1 MKQRAKR
8 LMALFMAGVFTLS
21 TCMTSGPYTVLAT
34 EEAALAESDAEK
46 TTADAEPTTEVTLE
60 QTETT
65 DAEPTTEVTSEQT
78 ETTDLEPT
86 TDVAEENKTDN
97 SDSVAEPAT
106 QQSVTEAT
114 TEQPTESVNPGTQES
129 GDVAQ
134 EESYEYT
141 VELPAQIDAVP
152 WSKDENNADKV
163 QIVYG
168 TEEYEVKEKN
178 VDSNIQKYVEL
189 PTLIEGQPEI
199 KCDNY
204 VFSETIVDKVNRK
217 IKVGK
222 ATPNAEFTEIS
233 GDNAIVVGGENKY
246 TVGVNSAWKKYVTWT
261 VDGTDISGV
270 EVVADKDDTTK
281 ATLTAKGFS
290 GNDKDVTVKA
300 KIEVKGT
307 VYVEKDYAIT
317 VHKKSSLK
325 SINVTKPEQ
334 KSPWQVQVELEIVAD
349 EGLAGEKITVTTG
362 EQKNGVKPEKEATIG
377 KDGKVTVEWNLTK
390 YQEKITFYANYV
402 GNEEYAAGN
411 VDISYDMTKAD
422 QKFKIIPIP
431 GSVTYGDSETEI
443 AYIDSANSTDITNNE
458 NAEWTYEYTGIDGGA
473 LVVRMDENNQYG
485 IYFTPSVT
493 ENGKRVCMEAKDY
506 SFTITRKNSDYNPA
520 CVDLKVKIEKKPV
533 KIIDTAK
540 ENETRIYDGKTDIQL
555 TAVLNTEDFLQDDL
569 TESGITDFKV
579 FTTGNMQ
586 KPDSGSEE
594 VTYNEFN
601 FPAGYPEKITNN
613 YEIKTEQKTTVTVE
627 KRSLEVSVCTKEGKP
642 IERQYTDYKNLENAD
657 DVRIEVKN
665 FADGESADT
674 LKGYGYVAPKVKI
687 NSTAVNEN
695 VKLNST
701 ITNAIIPDY
710 TKAEAT
716 KNYKFVDGESGSIIL
731 RPQEITD
738 IKAILSV
745 DNASSTKAYQRTNN
759 KEIYY
764 GQGES
769 EIAWKIDNQFNSNV
783 TETSDLN
790 AIYNAVE
797 VRHRIDIDIPE
808 EGASLSYSP
817 KENDETI
824 YVRLK
829 ASEGNGVTQWCE
841 MTLIND
847 TTAPE
852 TQISLNNTPSVYDFA
867 SVITFGLFSSK
878 QVNAEIG
885 KITDGEA
892 GAGVKSWKYYK
903 IDLRKDTQFTKDE
916 VKNKDFA
923 KKIGDVLKGEGGK
936 NIAVTEQTQSY
947 FEGQTIAL
955 GTDEKTK
962 EGNFVVF
969 VVVEDNVGNEA
980 VYGSNGVII
989 DRTAPQIFELQY
1001 ANLES
1006 GDINNIEHPEEPD
1019 NTNVD
1024 FIQNKNTKAVLYAHA
1039 KEDKTV
1045 FSGIKEITAD
1055 VYKENEKVNTG
1066 REVLYKEDKEEASLT
1081 LNELNTNYEEVSTE
1095 RLKDGKIIQEIAS
1108 GECVRYKIDATV
1120 LDKAGNKQKT
1130 SKEFV
1135 LDTLVPDITDNNI
1148 YLTSNP
1154 KADVKSREE
1163 GKNTTYYSNENVT
1176 IKTSVTERFIDNA
1189 NIRLVLTKDD
1199 GEKTETI
1206 NKSLSEWLTDGSG
1219 IATVTVDEGKVNNN
1233 SNESKRTI
1241 EFTVTA
1247 NEGLESKFSYYVIA
1261 DDYSGNYVEN
1271 TPINFVVDNVK
1282 PEISDNTIQNS
1293 TDDHFDNKADI
1304 NTKVYYS
1311 NEGVVV
1317 TTEVTD
1323 RFIDNEHITI
1333 SLTKDQKEYTKSVKE
1348 WCESPDLGIKC
1359 EYKEPDDNKD
1369 ASVART
1375 ITFTVPTKDNE
1386 KDNEG
1391 DFTYKVS
1398 AVDYA
1403 ENQAENQTTN
1413 FCIDTTKPEVQVT
1426 YSPIQNGTTLHPIN
1440 TSNSIYYLNQN
1451 YNAFE
1456 VNVKVIEKHLKAN
1469 DTDKILSNYQAIRTY
1484 LVNGDIGSTETT
1496 DIAVSAS
1503 RKGSNSAVNL
1513 NKGIVSDIA
1522 EKASWLVDTQN
1533 STEYNYTF
1541 TCTTEANYEFPDITI
1556 TDLAGNPSGATGNAK
1571 ITLDRTVPE
1580 GTVKISDLISTSGK
1594 DTSWTNRFLD
1604 SLTFGLYGKTFV
1616 TASISNHDET
1626 TGGSGI
1632 GEKKYYLATS
1642 RMTKEALNQL
1652 NENQWTS
1659 YRGNIT
1665 MAENRNYIVYE
1676 KVVDKA
1682 GNLAYYSSDRVIVD
1696 HQDPQPEVTITP
1708 TTPGW
1713 GKGVYSASDNPGFDV
1728 YVVDPA
1734 GSDGSCAGLAEIKYT
1749 IKNGTT
1755 GYQEN
1760 GTLASYAATDA
1771 PVATYKGH
1779 VTIDPEKFYSND
1791 VQVTVEATDHSTNG
1805 KTTETQSIKV
1815 DNKAPIVTFSFDQS
1829 DVHNGKYYNNDKT
1842 LTITVDE
1849 RNFDESYQPQVTS
1862 TAGGGYSVSGWSHNG
1877 EIHTATVTFSG
1888 DSDYTVTYDCFDLA
1902 GNKSNT
1908 EKLDEFTVDKTK
1920 PVIQVSYDNN
1930 SALNNNYYK
1939 EARTATITITEHNFN
1954 PGEVTVT
1961 TTAQLDGAAASAPG
1975 VSGWSGSGDTHVAT
1989 VSYSADADYTFTIS
2003 ATDLASNVS
2012 DPYATESFTVDQTKP
2027 TVEITNIEDRSANN
2041 GEVAPVITLND
2052 INFDSGKT
2060 VVHLTGANKGE
2071 VDTTGM
2077 YTSTASNKGQTLT
2090 FYNFKENMDD
2100 IYTLTA
2106 ETTDKAGNQYSTSK
2120 IFSVNRDGS
2129 TYLYDDYT
2137 EELIKNGYTNDPKNL
2152 VVSEI
2157 NVDTLTFQELTVSEN
2172 GTQKTLEQNKDFE
2185 VSESGSDVSWKEYK
2199 YTINASNFENEGDYN
2214 VSIYSEDRATNV
2226 TTNTAKSKDILFAVD
2241 KTSPVISLANIEDGG
2256 RYKVESQT
2264 FTANVDDNM
2273 ALDKV
2278 EYYVDDELKQT
2289 FDADEVSAN
2298 GGSLELSVDS
2308 SNTFQNVSV
2317 KAYDKANNEATTA
2330 SVDVLVSANTWVQF
2344 YNNKPVFYGTIGG
2357 GVAAVAAAVA
2367 AGVHFSG
2374 AAAGTAAAA
2383 GKTAAGAGIFLAGK
2397 KRKKDEE

>member
-46 TTADAEPTTEVTLE
+46 TTA
-60 QTETT
+60 

-204 VFSETIVDKVNRK
+204 VFSETIVDKINKK

-349 EGLAGEKITVTTG
+349 EGLAGKKITVTTG

-422 QKFKIIPIP
+422 QEFQIIPITD
-431 GSVTYGDSETEI
+431 SVTYGDSETEI

-473 LVVRMDENNQYG
+473 LVVRMDENNRYG

-852 TQISLNNTPSVYDFA
+852 TTISLNNTLFSGYEFA
-867 SVITFGLFSSK
+867 SLITFGLFSNK

-885 KITDGEA
+885 EIKDRED

-903 IDLRKDTQFTKDE
+903 IDLREDTKFTKDE
-916 VKNKDFA
+916 VESENFA
-923 KKIGDVLKGEGGK
+923 KKIGDILKETSGYD
-936 NIAVTEQTQSY
+936 IAVTEETKNS
-947 FEGQTIAL
+947 FDGQTIVL
-955 GTDEKTK
+955 GADEETE

-969 VVVEDNVGNEA
+969 VVTEDNVGNQA
-980 VYGSNGVII
+980 VYGSNGVVI
-989 DRTAPQIFELQY
+989 DRTKLKELTLNYDDEGQIATNKDGVQYFKKGAEVSITAKAKETTDKVVYSGVKKISADLYNYDASDPKADKIDMEGWITKENTIPTAKTLDELRAEYSELEATTKTVKGIGKNECARYKVIAKAEDFAGNTFENVTKTFVLD
-1001 ANLES
+1001 NL
-1006 GDINNIEHPEEPD
+1006 DPKVT
-1019 NTNVD
+1019 NT
-1024 FIQNKNTKAVLYAHA
+1024 INKNKESSPDAHQT
-1039 KEDKTV
+1039 DKGIYYTNEAITIETTITERFTDDENITLTLEKLNDTGKVESTV
-1045 FSGIKEITAD
+1045 FSGNYATLTDKDAYEKFGILSLECTEVEDPDTNNAKRTITITIPNTSEGIYSYTVNAKDYSKNTGDACTKFCIDNTAPD
-1055 VYKENEKVNTG
+1055 VKVTYTAKDENGNEKT
-1066 REVLYKEDKEEASLT
+1066 
-1081 LNELNTNYEEVSTE
+1081 
-1095 RLKDGKIIQEIAS
+1095 
-1108 GECVRYKIDATV
+1108 
-1120 LDKAGNKQKT
+1120 
-1130 SKEFV
+1130 
-1135 LDTLVPDITDNNI
+1135 
-1148 YLTSNP
+1148 
-1154 KADVKSREE
+1154 
-1163 GKNTTYYSNENVT
+1163 
-1176 IKTSVTERFIDNA
+1176 VTEP
-1189 NIRLVLTKDD
+1189 
-1199 GEKTETI
+1199 I
-1206 NKSLSEWLTDGSG
+1206 NRE
-1219 IATVTVDEGKVNNN
+1219 N
-1233 SNESKRTI
+1233 SNETA
-1241 EFTVTA
+1241 FTGDIKV
-1247 NEGLESKFSYYVIA
+1247 
-1261 DDYSGNYVEN
+1261 VEK
-1271 TPINFVVDNVK
+1271 NFKALD
-1282 PEISDNTIQNS
+1282 DNTSDIICKY
-1293 TDDHFDNKADI
+1293 DAD
-1304 NTKVYYS
+1304 
-1311 NEGVVV
+1311 GVEAYLITGDIEKSGKQKITEDSV
-1317 TTEVTD
+1317 TT
-1323 RFIDNEHITI
+1323 R
-1333 SLTKDQKEYTKSVKE
+1333 STKDGNS
-1348 WCESPDLGIKC
+1348 D
-1359 EYKEPDDNKD
+1359 
-1369 ASVART
+1369 T
-1375 ITFTVPTKDNE
+1375 IGKLSE
-1386 KDNEG
+1386 
-1391 DFTYKVS
+1391 
-1398 AVDYA
+1398 
-1403 ENQAENQTTN
+1403 
-1413 FCIDTTKPEVQVT
+1413 
-1426 YSPIQNGTTLHPIN
+1426 L
-1440 TSNSIYYLNQN
+1440 
-1451 YNAFE
+1451 
-1456 VNVKVIEKHLKAN
+1456 AN
-1469 DTDKILSNYQAIRTY
+1469 DIHK
-1484 LVNGDIGSTETT
+1484 
-1496 DIAVSAS
+1496 
-1503 RKGSNSAVNL
+1503 
-1513 NKGIVSDIA
+1513 
-1522 EKASWLVDTQN
+1522 KASWSGMNENDQA
-1533 STEYNYTF
+1533 YHYTF

-1556 TDLAGNPSGATGNAK
+1556 TDLAGNTSEATGNAK
-1571 ITLDRTVPE
+1571 ITLDRTAPQ
-1580 GTVKISDLISTSGK
+1580 GTVTVGDLISNSGK
-1594 DTSWTNRFLD
+1594 ETSWTNRFLD
-1604 SLTFGLYGKTFV
+1604 SLTFGLYGKAFAS
-1616 TASISNHDET
+1616 ASISNRDET

-1696 HQDPQPEVTITP
+1696 HQNPQPEVTITP

-1862 TAGGGYSVSGWSHNG
+1862 TAGGGYSISGWSHNG

-2157 NVDTLTFQELTVSEN
+2157 NVDTLTFRELTVSEN

-2344 YNNKPVFYGTIGG
+2344 YNNKPAFYGTIGG

>member
-34 EEAALAESDAEK
+34 EVGTADVTTSSEGTSTTPSEGSTTMPDNTTPSGTPEEGGTTDPEPEALTPHIYNVKLPEKIKDVEWGNLQVTYGEEVSVIAENTIALNNVITDSSAVGIESDNYSFADITVNDGTINVATATPKISNPEIKGEK
-46 TTADAEPTTEVTLE
+46 TTLSIDEKEEYSISNIPDVWKDKVTWSVQPGAENI
-60 QTETT
+60 TT
-65 DAEPTTEVTSEQT
+65 DGVSLEEQEDHT
-78 ETTDLEPT
+78 KIKVIVSKEGYEGANEKPEIL
-86 TDVAEENKTDN
+86 VAHI
-97 SDSVAEPAT
+97 
-106 QQSVTEAT
+106 
-114 TEQPTESVNPGTQES
+114 G
-129 GDVAQ
+129 
-134 EESYEYT
+134 
-141 VELPAQIDAVP
+141 
-152 WSKDENNADKV
+152 KV
-163 QIVYG
+163 QIG
-168 TEEYEVKEKN
+168 TFN
-178 VDSNIQKYVEL
+178 
-189 PTLIEGQPEI
+189 
-199 KCDNY
+199 
-204 VFSETIVDKVNRK
+204 F
-217 IKVGK
+217 
-222 ATPNAEFTEIS
+222 
-233 GDNAIVVGGENKY
+233 
-246 TVGVNSAWKKYVTWT
+246 
-261 VDGTDISGV
+261 
-270 EVVADKDDTTK
+270 
-281 ATLTAKGFS
+281 
-290 GNDKDVTVKA
+290 
-300 KIEVKGT
+300 
-307 VYVEKDYAIT
+307 
-317 VHKKSSLK
+317 
-325 SINVTKPEQ
+325 NVTKKNPGLSLKANPETPAGWKTEIKLLVSGEKDFKGKVIVSDENGRTQEVAVENGKAEEINWNLSYWTKDYKFVVTYAGDKVYKSESISLAYNVDKETQQFELTQSAEQ
-334 KSPWQVQVELEIVAD
+334 KDITYGGSEKQIASIEGTESIDKRPWAYSYEWENGNNGGAAIRVD
-349 EGLAGEKITVTTG
+349 GEKLLFTPGQAGTYKVTIKRSSEDYNELSSDTLTITVKKKTLTIKEVAAENRAYDGTNEVKVTAKFNEDDFATEADKALAAGLTLQTKGIAKDSNVNDENSTKVTYEFDFPANTDQSIVNNYQLEGKGETT
-362 EQKNGVKPEKEATIG
+362 VTIG
-377 KDGKVTVEWNLTK
+377 KKILKLKVCTSDGK
-390 YQEKITFYANYV
+390 
-402 GNEEYAAGN
+402 
-411 VDISYDMTKAD
+411 
-422 QKFKIIPIP
+422 
-431 GSVTYGDSETEI
+431 
-443 AYIDSANSTDITNNE
+443 
-458 NAEWTYEYTGIDGGA
+458 A
-473 LVVRMDENNQYG
+473 L
-485 IYFTPSVT
+485 
-493 ENGKRVCMEAKDY
+493 
-506 SFTITRKNSDYNPA
+506 
-520 CVDLKVKIEKKPV
+520 
-533 KIIDTAK
+533 
-540 ENETRIYDGKTDIQL
+540 
-555 TAVLNTEDFLQDDL
+555 
-569 TESGITDFKV
+569 
-579 FTTGNMQ
+579 
-586 KPDSGSEE
+586 
-594 VTYNEFN
+594 
-601 FPAGYPEKITNN
+601 
-613 YEIKTEQKTTVTVE
+613 
-627 KRSLEVSVCTKEGKP
+627 
-642 IERQYTDYKNLENAD
+642 EREYTDYKDLSEAKDVYVEVTGFAD
-657 DVRIEVKN
+657 TDLD
-665 FADGESADT
+665 ADGEVSEQLKKDHYKAPNVVVDAETVKDGFVEIGAVIDNALVPDNKTGCATDNYSFDFVHVEKAGLKLTERSISDEEWKELLMVNNDSSVKAYQKDAESFMYYGVSDT
-674 LKGYGYVAPKVKI
+674 KDVPRVDWKIDISKLSDVSKTTDLYKGYDTVQIWDKEGMNWK
-687 NSTAVNEN
+687 NEN
-695 VKLNST
+695 SYTPDETEELDT
-701 ITNAIIPDY
+701 ITVRLVRII
-710 TKAEAT
+710 KGNVVEAT
-716 KNYKFVDGESGSIIL
+716 KSQDISLHKDAVD
-731 RPQEITD
+731 P
-738 IKAILSV
+738 
-745 DNASSTKAYQRTNN
+745 
-759 KEIYY
+759 
-764 GQGES
+764 
-769 EIAWKIDNQFNSNV
+769 
-783 TETSDLN
+783 
-790 AIYNAVE
+790 NAV
-797 VRHRIDIDIPE
+797 IKI
-808 EGASLSYSP
+808 G
-817 KENDETI
+817 
-824 YVRLK
+824 
-829 ASEGNGVTQWCE
+829 
-841 MTLIND
+841 ND
-847 TTAPE
+847 T
-852 TQISLNNTPSVYDFA
+852 SVYTLG
-867 SVITFGLFSSK
+867 SVITFGIFKNTHVVAETKVADEQSGVSK
-878 QVNAEIG
+878 WTCYKVNL
-885 KITDGEA
+885 KTDPKFEDTSEEGIINELLDNAYSCEKENFTTEA
-892 GAGVKSWKYYK
+892 GK
-903 IDLRKDTQFTKDE
+903 E
-916 VKNKDFA
+916 
-923 KKIGDVLKGEGGK
+923 
-936 NIAVTEQTQSY
+936 EQLD
-947 FEGQTIAL
+947 GA
-955 GTDEKTK
+955 
-962 EGNFVVF
+962 GNFVVF
-969 VVVEDNVGNEA
+969 ALVEDHVGNKA
-980 VYGSNGVII
+980 LYGSNGTVIDLTNPNSVEWVYEQGEVATRNIKI
-989 DRTAPQIFELQY
+989 DDQVHT
-1001 ANLES
+1001 
-1006 GDINNIEHPEEPD
+1006 
-1019 NTNVD
+1019 VD
-1024 FIQNKNTKAVLYAHA
+1024 FLQKGSEKAVLSAIVKDA
-1039 KEDKTV
+1039 VDKDKNITY
-1045 FSGIKEITAD
+1045 SGIKEVIVNITDDQGQVEKPLTIYFNKKEPNTTLEDLEKNYVEAKTK
-1055 VYKENEKVNTG
+1055 VIEKTTKENACTKYEIK
-1066 REVLYKEDKEEASLT
+1066 LT
-1081 LNELNTNYEEVSTE
+1081 V
-1095 RLKDGKIIQEIAS
+1095 
-1108 GECVRYKIDATV
+1108 IDY
-1120 LDKAGNKQKT
+1120 AGNKLVTDLENALQK
-1130 SKEFV
+1130 ELV
-1135 LDTLVPDITDNNI
+1135 LDTLAPELTKNNI
-1148 YLTSNP
+1148 YLTSDSTAAI
-1154 KADVKSREE
+1154 KTMGD
-1163 GKNTTYYSNENVT
+1163 GKNVTYYSNEDVT
-1176 IKTSVTERFIDNA
+1176 IQTAVKERFTDLA
-1189 NIRLVLTKDD
+1189 NIQMTLVKD
-1199 GEKTETI
+1199 GTETT
-1206 NKSLSEWLTDGSG
+1206 KTLSEWLSDKTY
-1219 IATVTVDEGKVNNN
+1219 KVEVNETGADIN
-1233 SNESKRTI
+1233 SNDSTRI
-1241 EFTVTA
+1241 ISFTVPAT
-1247 NEGLESKFSYYVIA
+1247 GLENKFSYYVSA
-1261 DDYSGNYVEN
+1261 KDYSGNETTN
-1271 TPINFVVDNVK
+1271 DAINFVVDNVK

-1317 TTEVTD
+1317 ETEVTD

-1348 WCESPDLGIKC
+1348 WCENPDLGIKC

-1594 DTSWTNRFLD
+1594 ETSWTNRFLD

-1696 HQDPQPEVTITP
+1696 HQNPQPEVTITP

-1760 GTLASYAATDA
+1760 GTLASHAATDA

-1862 TAGGGYSVSGWSHNG
+1862 TAGGGYSISGWSHNG

-2157 NVDTLTFQELTVSEN
+2157 NVDTLTFRELTVSEN

-2344 YNNKPVFYGTIGG
+2344 YNNKPAFYGTIGG